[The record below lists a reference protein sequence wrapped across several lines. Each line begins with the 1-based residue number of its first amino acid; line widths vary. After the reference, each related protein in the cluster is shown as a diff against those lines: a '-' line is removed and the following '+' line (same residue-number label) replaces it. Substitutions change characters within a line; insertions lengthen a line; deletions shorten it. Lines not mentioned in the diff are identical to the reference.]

1 MRMEDLPK
9 DPHKPYE
16 DIMAML
22 LGTLFVALGVTF
34 YTHAVL
40 LTGSTAGMALLLNY
54 LTGWGFGVWF
64 FAINLPFY
72 YLAIKRMGWSFT
84 LRTFVAIGLVSL
96 FSELTQGWVEFA
108 NVPSLYAALMGGA
121 LMGIGMLMLFRHRT
135 SLGGINILAL
145 YLQDKHGLR
154 AGYVQ
159 LGIDAVILLVALT
172 QLPLDRV
179 GYSVL
184 GALML
189 NLIIAL
195 NSSQGVIS
203 GLASRDDVKSAS

>member
-1 MRMEDLPK
+1 MRVEDLPK
-9 DPHKPYE
+9 DQHRPYE
-16 DIMAML
+16 DVMAML
-22 LGTLFVALGVTF
+22 LGTFFVALGVTF

-40 LTGSTAGMALLLNY
+40 LTGSTAGLALLLSY
-54 LTGWGFGVWF
+54 MTGSLTGWGFGVYF

-72 YLAIKRMGWSFT
+72 YLAVKRMGWSFT
-84 LRTFVAIGLVSL
+84 LRTFAAIGLVSL
-96 FSELTQGWVEFA
+96 FSELTQGWVQFA
-108 NVPSLYAALMGGA
+108 SVPSIYAALMGGA

-159 LGIDAVILLVALT
+159 LAIDGVILLIALT

-184 GALML
+184 GALTL

-195 NSSQGVIS
+195 NHKPGRYIGVS
-203 GLASRDDVKSAS
+203 

>member
-1 MRMEDLPK
+1 MRVEDLPK
-9 DPHKPYE
+9 DQHRPYE
-16 DIMAML
+16 DVMAML
-22 LGTLFVALGVTF
+22 LGTFFVALGVTF

-40 LTGSTAGMALLLNY
+40 LTGSTAGLALLLSY
-54 LTGWGFGVWF
+54 MTSSVTGWGFGVYF

-72 YLAIKRMGWSFT
+72 YLAVKRMGWSFT
-84 LRTFVAIGLVSL
+84 LRTFAAIGLVSL
-96 FSELTQGWVEFA
+96 FSELTQGWVQFDS
-108 NVPSLYAALMGGA
+108 VPSIYAALMGGA

-145 YLQDKHGLR
+145 YLQDKHGFR

-159 LGIDAVILLVALT
+159 LAIDGVILLIALT

-184 GALML
+184 GALTL

-195 NSSQGVIS
+195 NHKPGRYIGVS
-203 GLASRDDVKSAS
+203 

>member
-1 MRMEDLPK
+1 MRVEDLPK
-9 DPHKPYE
+9 DQHRPYE
-16 DIMAML
+16 DMMAML
-22 LGTLFVALGVTF
+22 LGTFFVALGVTF

-40 LTGSTAGMALLLNY
+40 LTGSTAGLALLLSY
-54 LTGWGFGVWF
+54 ITSSITGWGFGVYF

-72 YLAIKRMGWSFT
+72 YLAVKRMGWSFT
-84 LRTFVAIGLVSL
+84 LRTFAAIGLVSL
-96 FSELTQGWVEFA
+96 FSELTQGWVQFA
-108 NVPSLYAALMGGA
+108 NLPSIYAALMGGA

-159 LGIDAVILLVALT
+159 LAIDGVILLIALT

-184 GALML
+184 GALTL

-195 NSSQGVIS
+195 NHKPGRYIGVS
-203 GLASRDDVKSAS
+203 

>member
-1 MRMEDLPK
+1 MRVEDLPK
-9 DPHKPYE
+9 DQHRPYE
-16 DIMAML
+16 DVMAML
-22 LGTLFVALGVTF
+22 LGTFFVALGVTF

-40 LTGSTAGMALLLNY
+40 LTGSTAGLALLLSY
-54 LTGWGFGVWF
+54 MTSSLTGWGFGVYF

-72 YLAIKRMGWSFT
+72 YLAVKRMGWSFT
-84 LRTFVAIGLVSL
+84 LRTFAAIGLVSL
-96 FSELTQGWVEFA
+96 FSELTQGWVQFA
-108 NVPSLYAALMGGA
+108 SVPSIYAALMGGA

-145 YLQDKHGLR
+145 YLQDKHGFR

-159 LGIDAVILLVALT
+159 LAIDGVILLIALT

-184 GALML
+184 GALTL

-195 NSSQGVIS
+195 NHKPGRYIGVS
-203 GLASRDDVKSAS
+203 

>member
-1 MRMEDLPK
+1 MRVEDLPQ
-9 DPHKPYE
+9 DQHRPYE
-16 DIMAML
+16 DMMAML
-22 LGTLFVALGVTF
+22 LGTFFVALGVTF

-40 LTGSTAGMALLLNY
+40 LTGSTAGLALLLSY
-54 LTGWGFGVWF
+54 ITSSVTGWGFGVYF

-72 YLAIKRMGWSFT
+72 YLAVKRMGWSFT
-84 LRTFVAIGLVSL
+84 LRTFAAIGLVSL
-96 FSELTQGWVEFA
+96 FSELTQGWVQFA
-108 NVPSLYAALMGGA
+108 NVPSIYAALMGGA

-159 LGIDAVILLVALT
+159 LAIDGVILLVALT
-172 QLPLDRV
+172 QLPWDRV

-184 GALML
+184 GALTL

-195 NSSQGVIS
+195 NHKPGRYIGVT
-203 GLASRDDVKSAS
+203 

>member
-1 MRMEDLPK
+1 MRVEDLPK
-9 DPHKPYE
+9 DQHRPYE
-16 DIMAML
+16 DVMAML
-22 LGTLFVALGVTF
+22 LGTFFVALGVTF
-34 YTHAVL
+34 YTHALL
-40 LTGSTAGMALLLNY
+40 LTGSTAGLALLLSY
-54 LTGWGFGVWF
+54 MTSSLTGWGFGVYF

-72 YLAIKRMGWSFT
+72 YLAVKRMGWSFT
-84 LRTFVAIGLVSL
+84 LRTFAAIGLVSL
-96 FSELTQGWVEFA
+96 FSELTQGWVQFA
-108 NVPSLYAALMGGA
+108 SVPSIYAALMGGA

-159 LGIDAVILLVALT
+159 LAIDGVILLIALT

-184 GALML
+184 GALTL

-195 NSSQGVIS
+195 NHKPGRYIGVS
-203 GLASRDDVKSAS
+203 

>member
-1 MRMEDLPK
+1 MRVEDLPK
-9 DPHKPYE
+9 DQHRPYE
-16 DIMAML
+16 DVMAML
-22 LGTLFVALGVTF
+22 LGTFFVALGVTF

-40 LTGSTAGMALLLNY
+40 LTGSTAGLALLLSY
-54 LTGWGFGVWF
+54 ITSSITGWGFGVYF

-72 YLAIKRMGWSFT
+72 YLAVKRMGWSFT
-84 LRTFVAIGLVSL
+84 LRTFAAIGLVSL
-96 FSELTQGWVEFA
+96 FSELTQGWVQFA
-108 NVPSLYAALMGGA
+108 NVPSIYAALMGGA

-159 LGIDAVILLVALT
+159 LAIDGVILLVALT

-184 GALML
+184 GALTL

-195 NSSQGVIS
+195 NHKPGRYIGVT
-203 GLASRDDVKSAS
+203 

>member
-1 MRMEDLPK
+1 MRVEDLPP
-9 DPHKPYE
+9 DQHRPYE
-16 DIMAML
+16 DMMAML
-22 LGTLFVALGVTF
+22 LGTFFVALGVTF

-40 LTGSTAGMALLLNY
+40 LTGSTAGLALLLSY
-54 LTGWGFGVWF
+54 MTSSITGWGFGVYF

-72 YLAIKRMGWSFT
+72 YLAVKRMGWSFT
-84 LRTFVAIGLVSL
+84 LRTFAAIGLVSL
-96 FSELTQGWVEFA
+96 FSELTQGWVKFA
-108 NVPSLYAALMGGA
+108 SVPSIYAALMGGA

-159 LGIDAVILLVALT
+159 LAIDGVILLIALT

-184 GALML
+184 GALTL

-195 NSSQGVIS
+195 NHKPGRYIGVS
-203 GLASRDDVKSAS
+203 

>member
-1 MRMEDLPK
+1 MRVEDLPT
-9 DPHKPYE
+9 DQHRLYE
-16 DIMAML
+16 DVMAML
-22 LGTLFVALGVTF
+22 LGTFFVALGVTF

-40 LTGSTAGMALLLNY
+40 LTGSTAGLALLLSYMTSNV
-54 LTGWGFGVWF
+54 TGWGFGVYF

-72 YLAIKRMGWSFT
+72 YLAVKRMGWSFT
-84 LRTFVAIGLVSL
+84 LRTFAAIGLVSL
-96 FSELTQGWVEFA
+96 FSELTQGWVQFA

-121 LMGIGMLMLFRHRT
+121 LMGMGMLMLFRHRT

-159 LGIDAVILLVALT
+159 LAIDGVILLIALT

-184 GALML
+184 GALTL

-195 NSSQGVIS
+195 NHKPGRYIGVS
-203 GLASRDDVKSAS
+203 

>member
-1 MRMEDLPK
+1 MRVEDLPK
-9 DPHKPYE
+9 DQHRPYE
-16 DIMAML
+16 DMMAML
-22 LGTLFVALGVTF
+22 LGTFFVALGVTF

-40 LTGSTAGMALLLNY
+40 LTGSTAGLALLLSY
-54 LTGWGFGVWF
+54 MTSSMTGWGFGVYF

-72 YLAIKRMGWSFT
+72 YLAVKRMGWSFT
-84 LRTFVAIGLVSL
+84 LRTFAAIGLVSL
-96 FSELTQGWVEFA
+96 FSELTQGWVQFA
-108 NVPSLYAALMGGA
+108 KVPSLYAALMGGA

-145 YLQDKHGLR
+145 YLQDTHGLR

-159 LGIDAVILLVALT
+159 LAIDGVILLIALT

-184 GALML
+184 GALTL

-195 NSSQGVIS
+195 NHKPGRYIGVS
-203 GLASRDDVKSAS
+203 

>member
-1 MRMEDLPK
+1 MRVEDLPK
-9 DPHKPYE
+9 DQHRPYE
-16 DIMAML
+16 DVMAML
-22 LGTLFVALGVTF
+22 LGTFFVALGVTF

-40 LTGSTAGMALLLNY
+40 LTGSTAGLALLLSY
-54 LTGWGFGVWF
+54 MTSSVTGWGFGVYF

-72 YLAIKRMGWSFT
+72 YLAVKRMGWSFT
-84 LRTFVAIGLVSL
+84 LRTFAAIGLVSL
-96 FSELTQGWVEFA
+96 FSELTQGWVQFA
-108 NVPSLYAALMGGA
+108 SVPSIYAALMGGA

-145 YLQDKHGLR
+145 YLQDEHGFR

-159 LGIDAVILLVALT
+159 LTIDGVILLIALT

-184 GALML
+184 GALTL

-195 NSSQGVIS
+195 NHKPGRYIGVS
-203 GLASRDDVKSAS
+203 

>member
-1 MRMEDLPK
+1 MRVEDLPQ
-9 DPHKPYE
+9 DQHRPYE
-16 DIMAML
+16 DVMAML
-22 LGTLFVALGVTF
+22 LGTFFVALGG
-34 YTHAVL
+34 L
-40 LTGSTAGMALLLNY
+40 ALLLSY
-54 LTGWGFGVWF
+54 ITSSITGWGFGVYF

-72 YLAIKRMGWSFT
+72 YLAVKRMGWSFT
-84 LRTFVAIGLVSL
+84 LRTFAAIGLVSL
-96 FSELTQGWVEFA
+96 FSELTQGWVQFA
-108 NVPSLYAALMGGA
+108 NVPSIYAALMGGA

-145 YLQDKHGLR
+145 YLQDQHGLR

-159 LGIDAVILLVALT
+159 LAIDGVILLVALT

-184 GALML
+184 GALTL

-195 NSSQGVIS
+195 NHKPGRYIGVS
-203 GLASRDDVKSAS
+203 

>member
-1 MRMEDLPK
+1 MHVEDLPK
-9 DPHKPYE
+9 DQHRPYE
-16 DIMAML
+16 DAMAML
-22 LGTLFVALGVTF
+22 LGTFFVALGVTF

-40 LTGSTAGMALLLNY
+40 LTGSTAGLALLLSY
-54 LTGWGFGVWF
+54 MTSSLTGWGFGVYF

-72 YLAIKRMGWSFT
+72 YLAVKRMGWSFT
-84 LRTFVAIGLVSL
+84 LRTFAAIGLVSL
-96 FSELTQGWVEFA
+96 FSELTQGWVQFA
-108 NVPSLYAALMGGA
+108 TMPSLYAALMGGA

-159 LGIDAVILLVALT
+159 LAIDGVILLIALT

-184 GALML
+184 GALTL

-195 NSSQGVIS
+195 NHKPGRYIGVS
-203 GLASRDDVKSAS
+203 

>member
-1 MRMEDLPK
+1 MRDDNLPQ
-9 DPHKPYE
+9 DPHQPYE
-16 DIMAML
+16 DVMAML
-22 LGTLFVALGVTF
+22 LGTLFVALGVTL
-34 YTHAVL
+34 YTQAVL

-84 LRTFVAIGLVSL
+84 LRTFAAIGLVSV
-96 FSELTQGWVEFA
+96 FSELTQRWVTFES
-108 NVPSLYAALMGGA
+108 VPSLYAAVMGGA
-121 LMGIGMLMLFRHRT
+121 LIGVGMLMLFRHRT

-145 YLQDKHGLR
+145 YLQQRHGWR

-159 LGIDAVILLVALT
+159 LGIDGLILLVALT

-179 GYSVL
+179 GYSVV
-184 GALML
+184 GAVTL

-195 NSSQGVIS
+195 NHKPGRYIGVS
-203 GLASRDDVKSAS
+203 

>member
-1 MRMEDLPK
+1 MRVEDLPQ
-9 DPHKPYE
+9 DQHRPYE
-16 DIMAML
+16 DVMAML
-22 LGTLFVALGVTF
+22 LGTFFVALGVTF

-40 LTGSTAGMALLLNY
+40 LTGSTAGLALLLSY
-54 LTGWGFGVWF
+54 ITSSITGWGFGVYF

-72 YLAIKRMGWSFT
+72 YLAVKRMGWSFT
-84 LRTFVAIGLVSL
+84 LRTFAAIGLVSL
-96 FSELTQGWVEFA
+96 FSELTQGWVQFA
-108 NVPSLYAALMGGA
+108 NVPSIYAALMGGA

-145 YLQDKHGLR
+145 YLQDQHGLC

-159 LGIDAVILLVALT
+159 LAIDGVILLVALT

-184 GALML
+184 GALTL

-195 NSSQGVIS
+195 NHKPGRYIGVS
-203 GLASRDDVKSAS
+203 

>member
-16 DIMAML
+16 DVMAML

-54 LTGWGFGVWF
+54 LTGWGFGIWF

-108 NVPSLYAALMGGA
+108 AVPSLYAALMGGA

-145 YLQDKHGLR
+145 YLQEKHGLR

-159 LGIDAVILLVALT
+159 LGID
-172 QLPLDRV
+172 
-179 GYSVL
+179 G
-184 GALML
+184 
-189 NLIIAL
+189 LIIAL
-195 NSSQGVIS
+195 NHKPGRYIGVS
-203 GLASRDDVKSAS
+203 

>member
-1 MRMEDLPK
+1 MRVEDLPK
-9 DPHKPYE
+9 DQHRPYE
-16 DIMAML
+16 DVMAML
-22 LGTLFVALGVTF
+22 LGTFFVALGVTF

-40 LTGSTAGMALLLNY
+40 LTGSTAGLALLLSY
-54 LTGWGFGVWF
+54 MTSSVTGWGFGVYF

-72 YLAIKRMGWSFT
+72 YLAVKRMGWSFT
-84 LRTFVAIGLVSL
+84 LRTFAAIGLVSL
-96 FSELTQGWVEFA
+96 FSELTQGWVQFA
-108 NVPSLYAALMGGA
+108 SVPSIYAALMGGA

-159 LGIDAVILLVALT
+159 LAIDGVILLIALT

-184 GALML
+184 GALTL

-195 NSSQGVIS
+195 NHKPGRYIGVS
-203 GLASRDDVKSAS
+203 

>member
-1 MRMEDLPK
+1 MRVEDLPK
-9 DPHKPYE
+9 DQHRPYE
-16 DIMAML
+16 DVMAML
-22 LGTLFVALGVTF
+22 LGTFFVALGVTF

-40 LTGSTAGMALLLNY
+40 LTGSTAGLALLLSY
-54 LTGWGFGVWF
+54 ITSSITGWGFGVYF

-72 YLAIKRMGWSFT
+72 YLAVKRMGWSFT
-84 LRTFVAIGLVSL
+84 LRTFAAIGLVSL
-96 FSELTQGWVEFA
+96 FSELTQGWVQFDS
-108 NVPSLYAALMGGA
+108 VPSIYAALMGGA

-159 LGIDAVILLVALT
+159 LAIDGVILLIALT

-184 GALML
+184 GALTL

-195 NSSQGVIS
+195 NHKPGRYIGVS
-203 GLASRDDVKSAS
+203 

>member
-1 MRMEDLPK
+1 MRDDSLPQ
-9 DPHKPYE
+9 DPHQPYE
-16 DIMAML
+16 DVMAML
-22 LGTLFVALGVTF
+22 LGTLFVALGVTL
-34 YTHAVL
+34 YTQAVL

-84 LRTFVAIGLVSL
+84 LRTFVAIGLVSV
-96 FSELTQGWVEFA
+96 FSELTQRWVTFES
-108 NVPSLYAALMGGA
+108 VPSLYAAVMGGA
-121 LMGIGMLMLFRHRT
+121 LIGVGMLMLFRHRT

-145 YLQDKHGLR
+145 YLQQRHGWR

-159 LGIDAVILLVALT
+159 LGIDGLILLVALT

-179 GYSVL
+179 GYSVV
-184 GALML
+184 GAVTL

-195 NSSQGVIS
+195 NHKPGRYIGVS
-203 GLASRDDVKSAS
+203 

>member
-1 MRMEDLPK
+1 MRVEDFPQ
-9 DPHKPYE
+9 DPHRPYE
-16 DIMAML
+16 DLMAML
-22 LGTLFVALGVTF
+22 LGTFFVALGVTF

-40 LTGSTAGMALLLNY
+40 LTGSTAGLALLLSY
-54 LTGWGFGVWF
+54 MTSSITGWGFGVYF

-72 YLAIKRMGWSFT
+72 YLAVKRMGWSFT
-84 LRTFVAIGLVSL
+84 LRTFAAIGLVSL
-96 FSELTQGWVEFA
+96 FSELTQGWVQFA

-159 LGIDAVILLVALT
+159 LAIDGVILLIALT

-184 GALML
+184 GALTL

-195 NSSQGVIS
+195 NHKPGRYIGVS
-203 GLASRDDVKSAS
+203 

>member
-1 MRMEDLPK
+1 MRVEDLSQ
-9 DPHKPYE
+9 DLHRPYE
-16 DIMAML
+16 DVMAML
-22 LGTLFVALGVTF
+22 LGTFFVALGVTF

-40 LTGSTAGMALLLNY
+40 LTGSTAGLALLLSY
-54 LTGWGFGVWF
+54 MTSSITGWGFGVYF

-72 YLAIKRMGWSFT
+72 YLAVKRMGWSFT
-84 LRTFVAIGLVSL
+84 LRTFAAIGLVSL
-96 FSELTQGWVEFA
+96 FSELTQGWVQFA
-108 NVPSLYAALMGGA
+108 KVPSLYAALMGGA

-159 LGIDAVILLVALT
+159 LAIDGVILLIALT

-184 GALML
+184 GALTL

-195 NSSQGVIS
+195 NHKPGRYIGVS
-203 GLASRDDVKSAS
+203 

>member
-1 MRMEDLPK
+1 MRVEDLSQAL
-9 DPHKPYE
+9 HRPYE
-16 DIMAML
+16 DVMAML
-22 LGTLFVALGVTF
+22 LGTFFVALGVTF

-40 LTGSTAGMALLLNY
+40 LTGSTAGLALLLSY
-54 LTGWGFGVWF
+54 MTSSITGWGFGVYF

-72 YLAIKRMGWSFT
+72 YLAVKRMGWSFT
-84 LRTFVAIGLVSL
+84 LRTFAAIGLVSL
-96 FSELTQGWVEFA
+96 FSELTQGWVKFA
-108 NVPSLYAALMGGA
+108 SVPSIYAALMGGA

-159 LGIDAVILLVALT
+159 LAIDGVILLIALT

-184 GALML
+184 GALTL

-195 NSSQGVIS
+195 NHKPGRYIGVS
-203 GLASRDDVKSAS
+203 

>member
-1 MRMEDLPK
+1 MRVEDLPQ
-9 DPHKPYE
+9 DQHRPYE
-16 DIMAML
+16 DVMAML
-22 LGTLFVALGVTF
+22 LGTFFVALGVTF

-40 LTGSTAGMALLLNY
+40 LTGSTAGLALLLSY
-54 LTGWGFGVWF
+54 ITSSITGWGFGVYF

-72 YLAIKRMGWSFT
+72 YLAVKRMGWSFT
-84 LRTFVAIGLVSL
+84 LRTFAAIGLVSL
-96 FSELTQGWVEFA
+96 FSELTQGWVQFA
-108 NVPSLYAALMGGA
+108 NVPSIYAALMGGA

-145 YLQDKHGLR
+145 YLQDQHGLR

-159 LGIDAVILLVALT
+159 LAIDGVILLVALT

-184 GALML
+184 GALTL

-195 NSSQGVIS
+195 NHKPGRYIGVS
-203 GLASRDDVKSAS
+203 

>member
-1 MRMEDLPK
+1 LPA
-9 DPHKPYE
+9 DQHRLYE
-16 DIMAML
+16 DVMAML
-22 LGTLFVALGVTF
+22 LGTFFVALGVTF

-40 LTGSTAGMALLLNY
+40 LTGSTAGLALLLSY
-54 LTGWGFGVWF
+54 ITSSITGWGFGVYF

-72 YLAIKRMGWSFT
+72 YLAVKRMGWSFT
-84 LRTFVAIGLVSL
+84 LRTFAAIGLVSL
-96 FSELTQGWVEFA
+96 FSELTQGWVQFA
-108 NVPSLYAALMGGA
+108 SVPSIYAALMGGA

-159 LGIDAVILLVALT
+159 LAIDGVILLVALS

-184 GALML
+184 GALTL

-195 NSSQGVIS
+195 NHKPGRYIGVS
-203 GLASRDDVKSAS
+203 

>member
-1 MRMEDLPK
+1 MRVEDLPQ
-9 DPHKPYE
+9 DQHRPYE
-16 DIMAML
+16 DMMAML
-22 LGTLFVALGVTF
+22 LGTFFVALGVTF

-40 LTGSTAGMALLLNY
+40 LTGSTAGLALLLSY
-54 LTGWGFGVWF
+54 ITSSITGWGFGVYF

-72 YLAIKRMGWSFT
+72 YLAVKRMGWSFT
-84 LRTFVAIGLVSL
+84 LRTFAAIGLVSL
-96 FSELTQGWVEFA
+96 FSELTQGWVQFA
-108 NVPSLYAALMGGA
+108 NVPSIYAALMGGA

-159 LGIDAVILLVALT
+159 LAIDGVILLVALT

-184 GALML
+184 GALTL

-195 NSSQGVIS
+195 NHKPGRYIGVS
-203 GLASRDDVKSAS
+203 

>member
-1 MRMEDLPK
+1 MRVEDLPK
-9 DPHKPYE
+9 DQHRPYE
-16 DIMAML
+16 DMMAML
-22 LGTLFVALGVTF
+22 LGTFFVALGVTF

-40 LTGSTAGMALLLNY
+40 LTGSTAGLALLLSY
-54 LTGWGFGVWF
+54 ITSSITGWGFGVYF

-72 YLAIKRMGWSFT
+72 YLAVKRMGWSFT
-84 LRTFVAIGLVSL
+84 LRTFAAIGLVSL
-96 FSELTQGWVEFA
+96 FSELTQGWVQFA
-108 NVPSLYAALMGGA
+108 NVPSIYAALMGGA

-159 LGIDAVILLVALT
+159 LAIDGVILLVALT

-184 GALML
+184 GALTL

-195 NSSQGVIS
+195 NHKPGRYIGVS
-203 GLASRDDVKSAS
+203 

>member
-1 MRMEDLPK
+1 MRVEDLPK
-9 DPHKPYE
+9 DQHRPYE
-16 DIMAML
+16 DVMAML
-22 LGTLFVALGVTF
+22 LGTFFVALGVTF
-34 YTHAVL
+34 CTHAVL
-40 LTGSTAGMALLLNY
+40 LTGSTAGLALLLSY
-54 LTGWGFGVWF
+54 MTSSVTGWGFGVYF

-72 YLAIKRMGWSFT
+72 YLAVKRMGWSFT
-84 LRTFVAIGLVSL
+84 LRTFAAIGLVSL
-96 FSELTQGWVEFA
+96 FSELTQGWVQFDS
-108 NVPSLYAALMGGA
+108 VPSIYAALMGGA

-145 YLQDKHGLR
+145 YLQDKHGFR

-159 LGIDAVILLVALT
+159 LAIDGVILLIALT

-184 GALML
+184 GALTL

-195 NSSQGVIS
+195 NHKPGRYIGVS
-203 GLASRDDVKSAS
+203 

>member
-1 MRMEDLPK
+1 MRVEDLPK
-9 DPHKPYE
+9 DQHRPYE
-16 DIMAML
+16 DVMAML
-22 LGTLFVALGVTF
+22 LGTFFVALGVTF

-40 LTGSTAGMALLLNY
+40 LTGSTAGLALLLSY
-54 LTGWGFGVWF
+54 MTSSITGWGFGVYF

-72 YLAIKRMGWSFT
+72 YLAVKRMGWSFT

-96 FSELTQGWVEFA
+96 FSELTQRWVAFEH
-108 NVPSLYAALMGGA
+108 VPSLYAALMGGA

-159 LGIDAVILLVALT
+159 LAIDGVILLIALT

-184 GALML
+184 GALTL

-195 NSSQGVIS
+195 NHKPGRYIGVS
-203 GLASRDDVKSAS
+203 